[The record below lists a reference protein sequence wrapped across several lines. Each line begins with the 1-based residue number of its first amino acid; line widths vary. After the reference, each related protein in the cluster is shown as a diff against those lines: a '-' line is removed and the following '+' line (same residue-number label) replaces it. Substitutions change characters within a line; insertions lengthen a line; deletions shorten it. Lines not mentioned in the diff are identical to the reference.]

1 MNGGDRERIALL
13 IERVVAGEG
22 SAADVAALTA
32 WRRASPANEA
42 EYRRCERLVR
52 ATRDLAGRVTAP
64 PPPTAA
70 EVIARAGWSRSR
82 RSPRGRLRAARFAAA
97 LSAAAALVLLLV
109 MRGGEAGGW
118 SPTEVTTGA
127 AERATLTLPDGTVVR
142 LAPSSRLRVERG
154 RVREV
159 RLEGRAFF
167 AVAHQ
172 PHPPFR
178 VYTQEGTV
186 NVLGTRFELAT
197 GEARLRLRVIEGR
210 VALDAARNTVEVAAG
225 EQTEVREGA
234 ATAPTPLEA
243 APEPD
248 PEFGRFLAFQTTPLR
263 NVAAEIERLYA
274 VRIAIGD
281 SALSASTVTATFT
294 DRSLAQV
301 IDVLCEVL
309 GAHCAIEGDSVQVT
323 R

>member
-1 MNGGDRERIALL
+1 MNAGDRERIALL
-13 IERVVAGEG
+13 IERVVAGAG
-22 SAADVAALTA
+22 SATDVAALTA

-52 ATRDLAGRVTAP
+52 ATRDLAGEVNAP

-82 RSPRGRLRAARFAAA
+82 PSPRRLQAVRFAAV

-109 MRGGEAGGW
+109 VRGGEAVGW

-172 PHPPFR
+172 PHQPFR
-178 VYTQEGTV
+178 VFTQEGTV

-197 GEARLRLRVIEGR
+197 GEASLRLRVIEGR

-234 ATAPTPLEA
+234 ATVPTPLGS

-263 NVAAEIERLYA
+263 DVAAEIERLYA
-274 VRIAIGD
+274 VRIAIAD

-294 DRSLAQV
+294 DRSLVQV

-309 GAHCAIEGDSVQVT
+309 GARCAIEADSVSVT